1 MCIQGYKGA
10 WPWAEVQPML
20 TTVVLENCKPIGL
33 EGGDYSVAL
42 KWSGNWELNLSNNE
56 CLLYVPRFLFKRD
69 VCNHCLYFLLVSSQ
83 ALVSCLNDWIQAW
96 ILRSPLELSVPLRWW
111 WFSRSAL
118 SDFCD
123 PGDCNPPGS
132 SVHGISQVKI
142 LKRVVI
148 SFFRGSSWPKNPVS
162 PAVTWEARGSNT
174 WLYFIYSWTL
184 F

>member
-1 MCIQGYKGA
+1 MVGFPGCGSRKVAKMALSFLILRIWAAFVTWFGQYNVADMMFWFWTRA
-10 WPWAEVQPML
+10 WRGPAFFFL
-20 TTVVLENCKPIGL
+20 
-33 EGGDYSVAL
+33 
-42 KWSGNWELNLSNNE
+42 LSW
-56 CLLYVPRFLFKRD
+56 D

-132 SVHGISQVKI
+132 SVHGISQVKT
-142 LKRVVI
+142 LECSAVSFSRRSAWPRDWTCI
-148 SFFRGSSWPKNPVS
+148 SCIAGCLLPC
-162 PAVTWEARGSNT
+162 G
-174 WLYFIYSWTL
+174 
-184 F
+184 